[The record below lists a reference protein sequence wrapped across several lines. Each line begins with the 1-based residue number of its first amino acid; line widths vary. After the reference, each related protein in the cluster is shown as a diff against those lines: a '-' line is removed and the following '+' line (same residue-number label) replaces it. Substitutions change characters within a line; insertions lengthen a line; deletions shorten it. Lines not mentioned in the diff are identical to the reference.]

1 MKDSKVIASAFS
13 SLAHPSR
20 VDIFKCLLAH
30 SPTGLNAGHLSS
42 KTELPPSTLSHHLR
56 EMEAGGVVVRT
67 VEGRR
72 TVITL
77 DLSNLITIAN
87 TLMHLCCAGE
97 SSNINLTKRSR

>member
-1 MKDSKVIASAFS
+1 MWVTQLLDSV
-13 SLAHPSR
+13 
-20 VDIFKCLLAH
+20 LLALQMGVGPPKN
-30 SPTGLNAGHLSS
+30 SAIIGEILFAG
-42 KTELPPSTLSHHLR
+42 